1 MHINLELGLG
11 LYQQAVD
18 LSEQT
23 LHQSQQRHVW
33 LSAEWL
39 MVAKNDLAY
48 HVISTQNYVLEN
60 ILGQM
65 MTDCIKPTPFKING
79 FDLLVKNRDGGKSV
93 WIGSG
98 THTFATWN
106 QICTI
111 ICMYDCKPFFPIN
124 WEETCYES
132 SESKPKLRK
141 WANNVLKDTKLCRAE
156 GDFKGGW

>member
-65 MTDCIKPTPFKING
+65 MTDPP
-79 FDLLVKNRDGGKSV
+79 
-93 WIGSG
+93 
-98 THTFATWN
+98 H
-106 QICTI
+106 
-111 ICMYDCKPFFPIN
+111 
-124 WEETCYES
+124 
-132 SESKPKLRK
+132 LR
-141 WANNVLKDTKLCRAE
+141 
-156 GDFKGGW
+156 